1 MFKSSPSTPS
11 LRTIRWYLAVI
22 PFLLGNSLVLAQDQT
37 LDQLINKALTNNFS
51 VQSARLDEIKTEA
64 QIAEVRANARPQ
76 VNLTGDYRRYLKI
89 PGQVIPASV
98 FGGPEGS
105 YSAVAFGLP
114 YNLSTSVQAT
124 QALYNQSLLIATKAA
139 KASRNLSALQT
150 QKVKEDVAYNVSATY
165 YNLQTTAQQIAFLRS
180 NLIATER
187 LIRITEL
194 RRQNQLAQ
202 GIDVDRLQLSK
213 TASQTQIES
222 LQATYNQL
230 LNNLKFLTGL
240 AQTDSLQVA
249 TGIEKTIPVAPGNE
263 YTINRTDLQLI
274 DQQKIINGL
283 EQQNVKS
290 SFVPT
295 VNAYGVANSTVY
307 AIGGDNSYA
316 KNLPG
321 YWLGLQL
328 NWNVFDGLARK
339 AKLGQKKID
348 DQKLDVQLRQT
359 RESISMDIAN
369 SRNKFL
375 VEQQNLTTNQSQ
387 VTLAEKVYTQTQ
399 LQFKEGTVDITDVVQ
414 AENSLRDAQNNY
426 LTTLVNLRTAEL
438 DWKKA
443 TGSLI
448 NR

>member
-1 MFKSSPSTPS
+1 MK
-11 LRTIRWYLAVI
+11 TIRWYLSSFFV
-22 PFLLGNSLVLAQDQT
+22 LGFTVARAQDFT
-37 LDQLINKALTNNFS
+37 LDQLINKALTNNYS

-64 QIAEVRANARPQ
+64 QIAEVKASARPQ
-76 VNLTGDYRRYLKI
+76 VNLTGDYKRYLKI

-98 FGGPEGS
+98 FGGPEGT

-114 YNLSTSVQAT
+114 YNLSTSLQAT

-139 KASRNLSALQT
+139 KASRDLSALQT
-150 QKVKEDVAYNVSATY
+150 QKTKEDVAYNVSATY
-165 YNLQTTAQQIAFLRS
+165 YNLQTTAQQIAFLRN
-180 NLIATER
+180 NLVSTER
-187 LIRITEL
+187 LIRITDL

-213 TASQTQIES
+213 TSSQTQIES

-230 LNNLKFLTGL
+230 LNTLKYLTGTP
-240 AQTDSLQVA
+240 QTDSLQVR
-249 TGIEKTIPVAPGNE
+249 TSIEETIPVAPGNE

-274 DQQKIINGL
+274 DQQKLINGL
-283 EQQNVKS
+283 EQRNVKTG
-290 SFVPT
+290 FVPT
-295 VNAYGVANSTVY
+295 VSAYGVANSSVY
-307 AIGGDNSYA
+307 AIGGDNSYV

-321 YWLGLQL
+321 YWVGLQL

-339 AKLGQKKID
+339 AKLSQKRID
-348 DQKLDVQLRQT
+348 DQKLDVQLRQV
-359 RESISMDIAN
+359 RESISMDITNA
-369 SRNKFL
+369 RNKFL
-375 VEQQNLTTNQSQ
+375 VEQQNLSTNSGQ
-387 VTLAEKVYTQTQ
+387 VKLAEKVYTQTQ

>member
-1 MFKSSPSTPS
+1 MFKSNLLIPALS
-11 LRTIRWYLAVI
+11 TIRWYLAAV
-22 PFLLGNSLVLAQDQT
+22 SLVLGSSLAQAQDQT
-37 LDQLINKALTNNFS
+37 LEQLINKALTSNFS

-64 QIAEVRANARPQ
+64 QIAEVRASARPQ
-76 VNLTGDYRRYLKI
+76 VNLSGDYRRYLKI

-230 LNNLKFLTGL
+230 LNNLKFLTGS
-240 AQTDSLQVA
+240 AQTDSLQVS
-249 TGIEKTIPVAPGNE
+249 TGIEKTIPVAPGSE

-283 EQQNVKS
+283 QQQNVKS

-339 AKLGQKKID
+339 AKLSQKKID

-359 RESISMDIAN
+359 RESISMDISN

-375 VEQQNLTTNQSQ
+375 VEQQNLSTNQSQ

>member
-1 MFKSSPSTPS
+1 MK
-11 LRTIRWYLAVI
+11 TIRWYLSTI
-22 PFLLGNSLVLAQDQT
+22 FLLGGTLARAQDYT
-37 LDQLINKALTNNFS
+37 LDQLISKALNNNFS
-51 VQSARLDEIKTEA
+51 VQSARLDEIRTEA
-64 QIAEVRANARPQ
+64 QIAEVKAGARPQ

-98 FGGPEGS
+98 FGGPEGT

-114 YNLSTSVQAT
+114 YNLSTTVQAT
-124 QALYNQSLLIATKAA
+124 QQLYSQSLLIATKAA
-139 KASRNLSALQT
+139 KASRDLSALQT
-150 QKVKEDVAYNVSATY
+150 QKTKEDVAYNVSATY

-180 NLIATER
+180 NLVATDR
-187 LIRITEL
+187 LIRITDL

-213 TASQTQIES
+213 TSSQTQIES

-230 LNNLKFLTGL
+230 LNNLKYLTGTL
-240 AQTDSLQVA
+240 QTDSLLVRTA
-249 TGIEKTIPVAPGNE
+249 IEETIPVAPGNE
-263 YTINRTDLQLI
+263 NTINRTDVQLI
-274 DQQKIINGL
+274 DQQKLINGL
-283 EQQNVKS
+283 EQRNVKAG
-290 SFVPT
+290 FVPT
-295 VNAYGVANSTVY
+295 VSAYGVANSSVY
-307 AIGGDNSYA
+307 AIGGDNSYI

-321 YWLGLQL
+321 YWVGLQL

-339 AKLGQKKID
+339 AKLSQKRID
-348 DQKLDVQLRQT
+348 DQKLDVQMRQV

-369 SRNKFL
+369 ARNKFL
-375 VEQQNLTTNQSQ
+375 VEQQNLGTNRGQ
-387 VTLAEKVYTQTQ
+387 VSLAEKVYTQTQ

>member
-1 MFKSSPSTPS
+1 MFKTNYSTPAMK
-11 LRTIRWYLAVI
+11 TIRW
-22 PFLLGNSLVLAQDQT
+22 FLSTTLLLTGALAQAQDYT
-37 LDQLINKALTNNFS
+37 LDQLINKALTNNFN
-51 VQSARLDEIKTEA
+51 VQTARLDEIKTEA
-64 QIAEVRANARPQ
+64 QIAEVRASVRPQ
-76 VNLTGDYRRYLKI
+76 VNLSGDYRRYLKI

-124 QALYNQSLLIATKAA
+124 QQLYNQSLMIATKAA

-165 YNLQTTAQQIAFLRS
+165 YNLQTTAQQIAFLRT
-180 NLIATER
+180 NLASTER
-187 LIRITEL
+187 LIRITDL

-213 TASQTQIES
+213 TSSQTQIES

-230 LNNLKFLTGL
+230 LNALKYLTGTP
-240 AQTDSLQVA
+240 QTDSLQVRTA
-249 TGIEKTIPVAPGNE
+249 IEETIPVAPSSE
-263 YTINRTDLQLI
+263 YTINRTDIQLL
-274 DQQKIINGL
+274 DQQKEINGL
-283 EQQNVKS
+283 EQRNVKAG
-290 SFVPT
+290 FVPT
-295 VNAYGVANSTVY
+295 VAAYGVANSSVY
-307 AIGGDNSYA
+307 AIGGDNSYI

-339 AKLGQKKID
+339 AKLSQKRID
-348 DQKLDVQLRQT
+348 DQRLDVQLRQT

-375 VEQQNLTTNQSQ
+375 VEQQNLSTNRGQ
-387 VTLAEKVYTQTQ
+387 VARAEKVYTQTK
-399 LQFKEGTVDITDVVQ
+399 LQVKEGTVDITDVVQ
-414 AENSLRDAQNNY
+414 AETSLRDAQNNY

-443 TGSLI
+443 TGSLV

>member
-1 MFKSSPSTPS
+1 MKNSQ
-11 LRTIRWYLAVI
+11 WYLSTI
-22 PFLLGNSLVLAQDQT
+22 LLLASSLAMAQDYT
-37 LDQLINKALTNNFS
+37 LGKLIDKALTSNFS
-51 VQSARLDEIKTEA
+51 VQSARLDEVRTEA
-64 QIAEVRANARPQ
+64 QIAEVRAGARPQ
-76 VNLTGDYRRYLKI
+76 VNLTGDYRRYIKI

-98 FGGPEGS
+98 FGGPEGT

-114 YNLSTSVQAT
+114 YNLSTTIQAT
-124 QALYNQSLLIATKAA
+124 QPLYNQSLLIATKAA
-139 KASRNLSALQT
+139 KASRTLSALQT
-150 QKVKEDVAYNVSATY
+150 QKIKEDVAYNVSATY
-165 YNLQTTAQQIAFLRS
+165 YNLQTTTQQIAFLRS

-187 LIRITEL
+187 LIRITDL

-213 TASQTQIES
+213 TSSQTQIES
-222 LQATYNQL
+222 LLATYNQL
-230 LNNLKFLTGL
+230 LNSLKYLTGTP
-240 AQTDSLQVA
+240 QTDSLQVRTA
-249 TGIEKTIPVAPGNE
+249 IEETIPVAPGQE
-263 YTINRTDLQLI
+263 YTINRTDLQLL
-274 DQQKIINGL
+274 DQQKEINGL
-283 EQQNVKS
+283 EQRNVKAG
-290 SFVPT
+290 FAPT
-295 VNAYGVANSTVY
+295 VAAYGVANSSVY
-307 AIGGDNSYA
+307 AIGGDNSYV

-321 YWLGLQL
+321 YWVGLQL

-339 AKLGQKKID
+339 AKLSQKRID

-369 SRNKFL
+369 SRNRFL
-375 VEQQNLTTNQSQ
+375 VEQQNLSTNRGQ

-443 TGSLI
+443 TGSLV

>member
-1 MFKSSPSTPS
+1 MKNSQ
-11 LRTIRWYLAVI
+11 WYLSTV
-22 PFLLGNSLVLAQDQT
+22 LLLASSLANAQDYT
-37 LDQLINKALTNNFS
+37 LGKLIDKALTSNYS
-51 VQSARLDEIKTEA
+51 VQSARLDEVRTEA
-64 QIAEVRANARPQ
+64 QIAEVRAGARPQ

-98 FGGPEGS
+98 FGGPEGT

-114 YNLSTSVQAT
+114 YNLSTSIQAT
-124 QALYNQSLLIATKAA
+124 QPLYNQSLLIATKAA
-139 KASRNLSALQT
+139 KASRTLSALQT
-150 QKVKEDVAYNVSATY
+150 QKIKEDVAYNVSATY
-165 YNLQTTAQQIAFLRS
+165 YNLQTTTQQIAFLRS
-180 NLIATER
+180 NLTSTER
-187 LIRITEL
+187 LIRITDL

-213 TASQTQIES
+213 TSSQTQIES
-222 LQATYNQL
+222 LLATYNQL
-230 LNNLKFLTGL
+230 LNSLKYLTGTP
-240 AQTDSLQVA
+240 QTDSLQVRTA
-249 TGIEKTIPVAPGNE
+249 IEETIPVAPGQE
-263 YTINRTDLQLI
+263 YTINRTDLQLL
-274 DQQKIINGL
+274 DQQKEINGL
-283 EQQNVKS
+283 EQRNVKAG
-290 SFVPT
+290 FAPT
-295 VNAYGVANSTVY
+295 VAAYGVANSSVY
-307 AIGGDNSYA
+307 AIGGDNSYV

-339 AKLGQKKID
+339 AKLSQKRID

-359 RESISMDIAN
+359 RESISMDITN
-369 SRNKFL
+369 SRNRFL
-375 VEQQNLTTNQSQ
+375 VEQQNLSTNRGQ

-443 TGSLI
+443 TGSLV